1 MNFIALLVTVVSAF
15 LITSVIGMWLIPF
28 LRRLHFGQTILDIG
42 PAWHKS
48 KQGTPTMGGIMFIAG
63 ITIAILAG
71 WLTLELSEQ
80 GVADASAAGS
90 FYLWGGLLMA
100 LAFGLIGFLDDY
112 ISVVKKQN
120 LGLKAGQK
128 SLAQLLVAVVY
139 LAAQQIFAP
148 TTSFWLPFIG
158 DLDIGI
164 FYYPLMLFII
174 VGTVN
179 AVNLTDGIDGLD
191 ASVTMV
197 AAMGFM
203 VIASIAGFSQ
213 MNLLAAQNI
222 TDYFRAALAGGC
234 LGFLVWN
241 FHPAKV
247 FMGDTGSLFLGG
259 MVVSLAFGL
268 RRPVLLVFIGIVYV
282 VETLSDII
290 QIGSVKL
297 TGKRV
302 FKMAPI
308 HHHFEMS
315 GWSEVKIVAVFSAV
329 TAVGCLIAVLLVL

>member
-203 VIASIAGFSQ
+203 VIASITGFSQ
-213 MNLLAAQNI
+213 MNLLA
-222 TDYFRAALAGGC
+222 AALAGGC

-259 MVVSLAFGL
+259 MVVALAFGL

>member
-100 LAFGLIGFLDDY
+100 LAFGAIGFLDDY

-213 MNLLAAQNI
+213 MNLLAA
-222 TDYFRAALAGGC
+222 ALAGGC

-259 MVVSLAFGL
+259 VVVALAFGL
-268 RRPVLLVFIGIVYV
+268 RRPLLLVFIGIVYV

>member
-128 SLAQLLVAVVY
+128 TLAQLLVAVVY

-213 MNLLAAQNI
+213 MNLLAA
-222 TDYFRAALAGGC
+222 ALAGGC

-259 MVVSLAFGL
+259 MVVALAFGL

>member
-213 MNLLAAQNI
+213 MNLL
-222 TDYFRAALAGGC
+222 TAALAGGC

-259 MVVSLAFGL
+259 MVVALAFGL

-329 TAVGCLIAVLLVL
+329 TALGCLIAVLLVL

>member
-213 MNLLAAQNI
+213 MDLLA
-222 TDYFRAALAGGC
+222 AALAGGC

-259 MVVSLAFGL
+259 MVVALAFGL

-329 TAVGCLIAVLLVL
+329 TAVGCLIAALLVL

>member
-48 KQGTPTMGGIMFIAG
+48 KQGTPTVGGIMFIAG

-213 MNLLAAQNI
+213 MNLLAA
-222 TDYFRAALAGGC
+222 ALAGGC

-259 MVVSLAFGL
+259 MVVALAFGL
-268 RRPVLLVFIGIVYV
+268 RRPLLLVFIGIVYV

>member
-213 MNLLAAQNI
+213 MNLLAA
-222 TDYFRAALAGGC
+222 ALAGGC

-241 FHPAKV
+241 FHPAQV

-259 MVVSLAFGL
+259 MVVALAFGL

>member
-203 VIASIAGFSQ
+203 VIASITGFSQ
-213 MNLLAAQNI
+213 MNLLA
-222 TDYFRAALAGGC
+222 AALAGGC

-259 MVVSLAFGL
+259 MVVALAFGL
-268 RRPVLLVFIGIVYV
+268 RRPLLLVFIGIVYV

>member
-148 TTSFWLPFIG
+148 TTSFWLPLIG

-203 VIASIAGFSQ
+203 VIASIVGFSQ
-213 MNLLAAQNI
+213 MNLLA
-222 TDYFRAALAGGC
+222 AALAGGC

-259 MVVSLAFGL
+259 MVVALAFGL
-268 RRPVLLVFIGIVYV
+268 RRPLLLVFIGIVYV

>member
-1 MNFIALLVTVVSAF
+1 MNFITLLVTVVSAF

-174 VGTVN
+174 VGTVK
-179 AVNLTDGIDGLD
+179 AVNSTDGIDGLD
-191 ASVTMV
+191 AAVTMV

-213 MNLLAAQNI
+213 MNLLA
-222 TDYFRAALAGGC
+222 AALAGGC

-259 MVVSLAFGL
+259 MVVALAFGL

>member
-112 ISVVKKQN
+112 ISVVKRQN

-213 MNLLAAQNI
+213 MNLLAA
-222 TDYFRAALAGGC
+222 ALAGGC

-259 MVVSLAFGL
+259 MVVALAFGL

-329 TAVGCLIAVLLVL
+329 TALGCLIAVLLVL

>member
-213 MNLLAAQNI
+213 MNLLAA
-222 TDYFRAALAGGC
+222 ALAGGC

-259 MVVSLAFGL
+259 MVVALAFGL
-268 RRPVLLVFIGIVYV
+268 RRPLLLVFIGIVYV

-315 GWSEVKIVAVFSAV
+315 GWSEVKIVAVFSAL

>member
-158 DLDIGI
+158 DLDIGT

-213 MNLLAAQNI
+213 MNLLAA
-222 TDYFRAALAGGC
+222 ALAGGC

-259 MVVSLAFGL
+259 MVVALAFGL
-268 RRPVLLVFIGIVYV
+268 RRPLLLVFIGIVYV

>member
-80 GVADASAAGS
+80 GVVDASAAGS

-213 MNLLAAQNI
+213 MNLLAA
-222 TDYFRAALAGGC
+222 ALAGGC

-259 MVVSLAFGL
+259 MVVALAFGL
-268 RRPVLLVFIGIVYV
+268 RRPLLLVFIGIVYV
-282 VETLSDII
+282 LETLSDII

>member
-197 AAMGFM
+197 AALGFM

-213 MNLLAAQNI
+213 MNLLA
-222 TDYFRAALAGGC
+222 AALAGGC

-259 MVVSLAFGL
+259 MVVALAFGL
-268 RRPVLLVFIGIVYV
+268 RRPLLLVFIGIVYV

-329 TAVGCLIAVLLVL
+329 TALGCLIAVLLVL

>member
-203 VIASIAGFSQ
+203 VIASITGFSQ
-213 MNLLAAQNI
+213 MNLLA
-222 TDYFRAALAGGC
+222 AALAGGC

-259 MVVSLAFGL
+259 MVVALAFGL
-268 RRPVLLVFIGIVYV
+268 RRPLLLVFIGIVYV

-329 TAVGCLIAVLLVL
+329 TALGCLIAVLLVL

>member
-197 AAMGFM
+197 AAMGFL

-213 MNLLAAQNI
+213 MTLLA
-222 TDYFRAALAGGC
+222 AALAGGC

-259 MVVSLAFGL
+259 MVVALAFGL

>member
-48 KQGTPTMGGIMFIAG
+48 KQGTPTVGGIMFIAG

-203 VIASIAGFSQ
+203 VIASITGFSQ
-213 MNLLAAQNI
+213 MNLLA
-222 TDYFRAALAGGC
+222 AALAGGC

-259 MVVSLAFGL
+259 MVVALAFGL
-268 RRPVLLVFIGIVYV
+268 RRPLLLVFIGIVYV

>member
-1 MNFIALLVTVVSAF
+1 MNFIALLVTVLSAF

-213 MNLLAAQNI
+213 MNLLAA
-222 TDYFRAALAGGC
+222 ALAGGC

-259 MVVSLAFGL
+259 MVVALAFGL
-268 RRPVLLVFIGIVYV
+268 RRPLLLVFIGIVYV

>member
-213 MNLLAAQNI
+213 MNLLAA
-222 TDYFRAALAGGC
+222 ALAGSC

-259 MVVSLAFGL
+259 MVVALAFGL

>member
-80 GVADASAAGS
+80 GVVDASAAGS

-213 MNLLAAQNI
+213 MNLLAA
-222 TDYFRAALAGGC
+222 ALAGGC

-259 MVVSLAFGL
+259 MVVALAFGL

-329 TAVGCLIAVLLVL
+329 TALGCLIAVLLVL

>member
-48 KQGTPTMGGIMFIAG
+48 KQGTPTMGGIMFIVG

-213 MNLLAAQNI
+213 MNLLAA
-222 TDYFRAALAGGC
+222 ALAGGC

-259 MVVSLAFGL
+259 MVVALAFGL
-268 RRPVLLVFIGIVYV
+268 RRPLLLVFIGIVYV

-315 GWSEVKIVAVFSAV
+315 GWSEVKIVVVFSAV

>member
-213 MNLLAAQNI
+213 MNLLAA
-222 TDYFRAALAGGC
+222 ALAGSC

-259 MVVSLAFGL
+259 MVVALAFGL
-268 RRPVLLVFIGIVYV
+268 RRPLLLVFIGIVYV

>member
-213 MNLLAAQNI
+213 MDLLA
-222 TDYFRAALAGGC
+222 AALAGGC

-259 MVVSLAFGL
+259 MVVALAFGL

-329 TAVGCLIAVLLVL
+329 TALGCLIAVLLVL

>member
-213 MNLLAAQNI
+213 MNLLAA
-222 TDYFRAALAGGC
+222 ALAGGC

-259 MVVSLAFGL
+259 MVVALAFGL
-268 RRPVLLVFIGIVYV
+268 RRPLLLVFIGIVYV

-308 HHHFEMS
+308 HHHFEMC

>member
-80 GVADASAAGS
+80 GVVDASAAGS

-213 MNLLAAQNI
+213 MNLLAA
-222 TDYFRAALAGGC
+222 ALAGGC

-259 MVVSLAFGL
+259 MVVALAFGL

>member
-15 LITSVIGMWLIPF
+15 LITSVIGMWVIPF

-213 MNLLAAQNI
+213 MNLLAA
-222 TDYFRAALAGGC
+222 ALAGGC

-259 MVVSLAFGL
+259 MVVALAFGL

>member
-80 GVADASAAGS
+80 GVADASATGS

-203 VIASIAGFSQ
+203 VIASITGFSQ
-213 MNLLAAQNI
+213 MNLLA
-222 TDYFRAALAGGC
+222 AALAGGC

-259 MVVSLAFGL
+259 MVVALAFGL
-268 RRPVLLVFIGIVYV
+268 RRPLLLVFIGIVYV